1 MTNEEPKRLAPTPTV
16 TRNLYAA
23 SGNRCAF
30 PGCDS
35 PLMRADGVLV
45 GQIAHIEAA
54 SKDGPRFNKDMSN
67 EERRA
72 QANLMIMCATC
83 HKVIDTDVA
92 KWTVQKLQALKAEHE
107 AIYTGAIDL
116 LRRQVGDITEGVTW
130 TPPENLG
137 AVYAPGD
144 LEPDELQQSIED
156 VNQIAAK
163 MAGIPIGA
171 RSVLALVII
180 RGEARNSGVHWNTE
194 VTIPL
199 ALLKQIVDCSESELV
214 DHMNVLEHV
223 GYGWLEE
230 PWDGDQWEYQVG
242 NSTGGL
248 GWKLFADIKRL
259 AAGDAKTIRRVIID
273 LDFTV
278 LDAP

>member
-1 MTNEEPKRLAPTPTV
+1 MTTEEPKRVAPTPTV

-45 GQIAHIEAA
+45 GEIAHIEAA

-107 AIYTGAIDL
+107 TIYTGAIDL

-130 TPPENLG
+130 TSPVTLGGVYKPGEQAPEELVADI
-137 AVYAPGD
+137 AVVD
-144 LEPDELQQSIED
+144 QL
-156 VNQIAAK
+156 AARLAS
-163 MAGIPIGA
+163 MPMGA
-171 RSVLALVII
+171 RSVLALII
-180 RGEARNSGVHWNTE
+180 ARGDARDRVGDWDVE

-199 ALLKQIVDCSESELV
+199 VLLSGLADCSEDELIEHLQV
-214 DHMNVLEHV
+214 IEHM
-223 GYGWLEE
+223 GFGALEE
-230 PWDGDQWEYQVG
+230 PLDGRGWRYQLVK
-242 NSTGGL
+242 STGDV
-248 GWKLFADIKRL
+248 GWKVFCEIKRL
-259 AAGDAKTIRRVIID
+259 AAGDPKVVRRAIID

-278 LDAP
+278 LDSP